1 MKYEEIKGRVKKN
14 DLVEIKTKFKNILE
28 KCLIVYMSKDMV
40 KVAMI
45 LEENEVA
52 AVSPLVAIPYDLLLE
67 INKIDNRK
75 LLFYSNLN
83 NLHIERA
90 IVSKNNNR
98 ESNAKI

>member
-1 MKYEEIKGRVKKN
+1 MKYEEIKGKIKKN
-14 DLVEIKTKFKNILE
+14 DLVEINTKFKNILE
-28 KCLIVYMSKDMV
+28 KCLIVSISKDMI

-52 AVSPLVAIPYDLLLE
+52 AVSPLVAIPYDILLD